1 MSKKLITI
9 VSFMTLLMLACSG
22 AASSTAVRDHR
33 LTVGTATMDDF
44 TTISPRI
51 LNRSR
56 FVIDRTEDRGAG
68 AIIDCKYE
76 YPALSNEE
84 VLSGIEEV
92 RYKLTLEARMKGS
105 GGEMYN
111 IRAIVQSYGRYK
123 GSSGWVEIQ
132 TSDIT
137 KQRIKSFV
145 NELKTDFE
153 NRIRSF

>member
-1 MSKKLITI
+1 MSKKLITT

-22 AASSTAVRDHR
+22 GASSTAVRDHR

-56 FVIDRTEDRGAG
+56 FVVDRTEDRGTG

-84 VLSGIEEV
+84 VLAGIEEV

-111 IRAIVQSYGRYK
+111 VRAIVQSYGRYR
-123 GSSGWVEIQ
+123 GSSDWVEIQ

-153 NRIRSF
+153 NRIRSY